1 MSKRS
6 KQVASGAGSK
16 FRRRPAVG
24 FRDSVGFVES
34 MGFFDLESPIPE
46 PALHASA
53 SIECSKPCSQ
63 IVAKKAFEQLEDFS
77 DYRQYSLPIKEIQE
91 MVWKKRVKIYEEVE
105 KYHQECADCKGV
117 VAYCKLR
124 GFGCDRWSVSRCFE
138 EASSALPSDYA
149 RLVLGIIFFNQ
160 NNLDAAKRH
169 LELCN
174 LGAAC
179 WYLGAILVREKD
191 WANAY
196 MVFHTGVEKYDN
208 VYCMNEES
216 YYLSMGWG
224 CVPNPQRSLSL
235 DKRASAKGAL
245 STFLYWFDYSGID
258 FSVLTWGSADTAS
271 KTNQSQRH
279 VDADSWWGRY
289 KRCDFGDTSTDAA
302 VENVVLLPEPSLSLS
317 QPECHADANLSV
329 GGTELSFGDTS
340 SVHLNDKAAPAPAP
354 VIPTPLCESNISAA
368 AALPFPSDSQ
378 SECHADANLS
388 VGGTELSFGD
398 TSSNNLNDEDITS
411 ISDHILSTDSEEEG
425 LRRYPFW
432 NIIPVG
438 LRAYQ
443 STSSPIVHLSGRATR
458 SSVSLLS
465 VPGPTPIRPIPLQ
478 HQSKAKTFNQKKSI
492 SRDRSQSRH
501 KRCIHDKRQ
510 NLCRDCKGK
519 ALCEHKKQKL
529 HCRICRLSRPNNTYC
544 VHNRQRSRCKE
555 CGGSGICVHGKE
567 RYRCKRCR

>member
-1 MSKRS
+1 M
-6 KQVASGAGSK
+6 
-16 FRRRPAVG
+16 
-24 FRDSVGFVES
+24 GFVES